1 MSGRNIISQIVRLTL
16 VAVEKEYYATHV
28 KHPFTLRS
36 STQTELKRPVH
47 RIAASSS
54 SPVARRTQQ
63 AAEAEAAREAAVA
76 AAAARARKK
85 STAPTVR
92 RLRGDSS
99 DNLVKL
105 PKPLTVRKYYS
116 LEMASSFATISRYS
130 VICFTASAKIYS

>member
-1 MSGRNIISQIVRLTL
+1 MYV
-16 VAVEKEYYATHV
+16 VAVEREYYATHL
-28 KHPFTLRS
+28 FTLRS

-54 SPVARRTQQ
+54 SPVARRTQPT
-63 AAEAEAAREAAVA
+63 ADAEAAAREAAAVA

-105 PKPLTVRKYYS
+105 PKPLTVRKYY
-116 LEMASSFATISRYS
+116 
-130 VICFTASAKIYS
+130 